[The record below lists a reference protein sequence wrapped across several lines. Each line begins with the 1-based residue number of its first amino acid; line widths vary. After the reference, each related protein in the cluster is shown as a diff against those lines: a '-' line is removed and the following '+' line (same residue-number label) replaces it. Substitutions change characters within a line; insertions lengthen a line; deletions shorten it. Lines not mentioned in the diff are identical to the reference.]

1 MHKVAFSAPP
11 NPSNRIFSRSAVEQC
26 VRFSLFSFLSVRRK
40 LLPHM
45 VQGFPRLPPVFAP
58 TLSAF
63 QQASVVYLC
72 TRSGIVAA
80 CAHSKNNQ
88 YLHCSMVTRSDPLCI
103 AINHLRVCMCVRS
116 PCCWMHPP
124 IGWYHAH
131 FHKICRSNR
140 VNCLAVAKH
149 GSAYRRQ

>member
-1 MHKVAFSAPP
+1 MHNRGVWMHKVAFSAPP

-88 YLHCSMVTRSDPLCI
+88 YLHCSMVTRSDLHSLSAFI
-103 AINHLRVCMCVRS
+103 LWLLLSIISVFVCACFLPAASLVR
-116 PCCWMHPP
+116 
-124 IGWYHAH
+124 
-131 FHKICRSNR
+131 
-140 VNCLAVAKH
+140 
-149 GSAYRRQ
+149 